1 MLLLQLM
8 WKHKELY
15 YNNSIA
21 ANFIHY
27 PLLFLIVDLSSIN
40 ISVSFVSYFAS
51 WNFASISHKNLK
63 M

>member
-40 ISVSFVSYFAS
+40 ISVSFVSYLPAGILLVFH
-51 WNFASISHKNLK
+51 IKI
-63 M
+63 